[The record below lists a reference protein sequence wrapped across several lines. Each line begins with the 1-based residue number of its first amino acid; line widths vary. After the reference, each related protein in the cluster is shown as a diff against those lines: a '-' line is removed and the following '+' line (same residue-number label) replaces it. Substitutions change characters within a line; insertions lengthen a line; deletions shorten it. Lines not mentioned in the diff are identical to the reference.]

1 MSGFIWQKI
10 LLNFKNYFMKK
21 LESLKLKK
29 FKMQSIKGG
38 KTGPTGPG
46 TGVGIEEDSYKADYT
61 YNGTY
66 YVNDTVKYD

>member
-1 MSGFIWQKI
+1 MK
-10 LLNFKNYFMKK
+10 KK

-29 FKMQSIKGG
+29 FKMQTVKGG
-38 KTGPTGPG
+38 KALDPE
-46 TGVGIEEDSYKADYT
+46 TGVGEDSYKADHT

>member
-1 MSGFIWQKI
+1 
-10 LLNFKNYFMKK
+10 MKK

-29 FKMQSIKGG
+29 FKMQNIKGG